1 MLIDDYINYSQKYQD
16 MYGNK
21 TIIFMQVGSF
31 FEFYGI
37 PEKNLGCN
45 VDDICNILEIQSTR
59 KNKSNS
65 TIDKNNPKM
74 AGIPLYVVNKYINIL
89 TENNYTIILI
99 EQTTLPP
106 NPKREVT
113 KIISPGTNIE
123 TNTYI
128 NNNFLMCIYFS
139 QILNMNKNK
148 VIAAYISYVDVNTN
162 ETYIINCEEND
173 TNINLEDVL
182 KNINNI
188 KPSEIVLFTDI
199 NTKSN
204 LTLMKVLLNFIKIIN
219 ANICLNDR
227 INLNIDDNYFKL
239 SYQKVVLKKIFK
251 NTGILSVIEY
261 LDLEKYPLSV
271 ISFTYLLQFC
281 YEHNE
286 CILNGLNKPK
296 ILENI
301 NYLSLVNNALENLN
315 IVSNNKSSG
324 KTSSVINLLN
334 NCKTNMG
341 RRFFKHSLI
350 NPITNCNLLK
360 EKYEYC
366 EKFIHNNQYI
376 EGRKILSKICDLERF
391 FKKIILK
398 TLQPPE
404 LVLVINSLINLNELF
419 NLMSKNNFDLEK
431 FSWFI
436 EDQDLL
442 INLIDDFNQ
451 KLNYVEM
458 EKVNLTQIS
467 KNIFKEGFCIDIDNI
482 QKELLLL
489 ENLFENICFS
499 LNEENTNNTEI
510 KLELNKDKIASLTI
524 TKNRFENLLKDKKRS
539 ETIDKIL
546 NKNCRLSLKDIS
558 SKPYSANNKTLLK
571 LTFKGMLENQSKIS
585 ELQNEIKIKVT
596 DLYLNE
602 LEYFYKNYGKLFENI
617 SKFISQVDFYC
628 CNAFNA
634 IENCYVK
641 PTIIEKDLYDD
652 SYIIAE
658 KIRHPLIENIQT
670 DTTYVSN
677 DIEIG
682 TQDHKGMLLYGYNG
696 IGKTSLL
703 KSIGISLVLAQSGC
717 YVPCKKFEF
726 VPYNHIFSRIP
737 SGDNLFKNQ
746 STFQVEISELRSIL
760 KRSTNNSLIISDELC
775 SGTENLSAISLIGS
789 TINTLSKK
797 KSSFLMASHL
807 HEITDLEYVKNIK
820 NINVYHM
827 EVTYDNITDTLI
839 YNRTLKEGQG
849 SKVYGLEVCKAMEL
863 PEDFLYIANQ
873 IRQDILGLNKNII
886 NPKVSKYNKEIY
898 FDLCNVC
905 NNKTEEIHHIIPQ
918 KEATENGI
926 LINQQIHKNAKSN
939 LINVCEEC
947 HDKIHANLIDIKGFI
962 QTSKGITLDIT
973 LKKNITNN
981 FENRIKELRNEG
993 KSYNK
998 IFDIV
1003 STEFENEKI
1012 SIYKIKKHLKMEL

>member
-1 MLIDDYINYSQKYQD
+1 MLIDDYIDYSKKYKD
-16 MYGNK
+16 IYGEK
-21 TIIFMQVGSF
+21 TIVLMQVGSF
-31 FEFYGI
+31 FEFYGV
-37 PEKNLGCN
+37 PEKKLGCN
-45 VDDICNILEIQSTR
+45 VDDICNVLEIQSTR
-59 KNKSNS
+59 KNKSNA

-74 AGIPLYVVNKYINIL
+74 AGIPLYVVNKYVNIL

-123 TNTYI
+123 ANNDV

-148 VIAAYISYVDVNTN
+148 VIAAYISYLDVNTN
-162 ETYIINCEEND
+162 ETYVINCEEND

-188 KPSEIVLFTDI
+188 KPSEIVLFTDT

-204 LTLMKVLLNFIKIIN
+204 FSLMNTLYSFIKIIN
-219 ANICLNDR
+219 SNICLNDR
-227 INLNIDDNYFKL
+227 LNINVDDSYFKL
-239 SYQKVVLKKIFK
+239 AYQKAVLKKIFK
-251 NTGILSVIEY
+251 NTGLLSVIEY
-261 LDLEKYPLSV
+261 LDLEKYPLST

-286 CILNGLNKPK
+286 FILNGLNKPK

-341 RRFFKHSLI
+341 KRFFKHSLI
-350 NPITNCNLLK
+350 NPITNYNLLN
-360 EKYEYC
+360 ERYEYC
-366 EKFIHNNQYI
+366 EKFINNNLYLDV
-376 EGRKILSKICDLERF
+376 RKILSKICDLERF

-398 TLQPPE
+398 SLQPPE
-404 LVLVINSLINLNELF
+404 FVLVINSLSNLNDLID
-419 NLMSKNNFDLEK
+419 LLLKNNFELEK
-431 FSWFI
+431 FSLKN
-436 EDQDLL
+436 EEQDLL
-442 INLIDDFNQ
+442 INLIDEFNE

-467 KNIFKEGFCIDIDNI
+467 KNFFKEGINTDIDNI
-482 QKELLLL
+482 QKELVLL

-499 LNEENTNNTEI
+499 LNEGNSNNTEI

-524 TKNRFENLLKDKKRS
+524 TKNRFENLLKDKKRC
-539 ETIDKIL
+539 ETIDALL
-546 NKNCRLSLKDIS
+546 NKNCRLTLKDIS

-571 LTFKGMLENQSKIS
+571 LTFKGMLENQSKIT
-585 ELQNEIKIKVT
+585 ELQNEIKTKVT
-596 DLYLNE
+596 ELYLNE
-602 LEYFYKNYGKLFENI
+602 LEYFYENYGRLFENI
-617 SKFISQVDFYC
+617 SRFISQIDFYC
-628 CNAFNA
+628 CNAFNV

-641 PTIIEKDLYDD
+641 PTIIEKDIYDD

-670 DTTYVSN
+670 DTQYVSN
-677 DIEIG
+677 DIQIG
-682 TQDHKGMLLYGYNG
+682 THDHKGMLLYGYNG

-703 KSIGISLVLAQSGC
+703 KSIGISLILAQSGC

-726 VPYNHIFSRIP
+726 IPYNHIFSRIP

-760 KRSTNNSLIISDELC
+760 KRSTNKSLIISDELC

-789 TINTLSKK
+789 TICTLSKK
-797 KSSFLMASHL
+797 NASFLMASHL
-807 HEITDLEYVKNIK
+807 HEITDLECVKNIN

-827 EVTYDNITDTLI
+827 EVTYDNMTDTLI

-849 SKVYGLEVCKAMEL
+849 SKIYGLEVCKAMEL

-886 NPKVSKYNKEIY
+886 EPKVSKYNKEIY
-898 FDLCNVC
+898 FDICSIC
-905 NNKTEEIHHIIPQ
+905 SKKTEEIHHIIPQ
-918 KEATENGI
+918 KEANENGM
-926 LINQQIHKNAKSN
+926 LIKQQIHKNTKSN

-947 HDKIHANLIDIKGFI
+947 HDKIHANFIDVKGFI
-962 QTSKGITLDIT
+962 QTSKGVTLDIT
-973 LKKNITNN
+973 LKKNISNS
-981 FENRIKELRNEG
+981 ENRIKELRNEG
-993 KSYNK
+993 KSYTK
-998 IFDIV
+998 ILEIISD
-1003 STEFENEKI
+1003 EFKNENFT
-1012 SIYKIKKHLKMEL
+1012 IYKIKKQVKTEL